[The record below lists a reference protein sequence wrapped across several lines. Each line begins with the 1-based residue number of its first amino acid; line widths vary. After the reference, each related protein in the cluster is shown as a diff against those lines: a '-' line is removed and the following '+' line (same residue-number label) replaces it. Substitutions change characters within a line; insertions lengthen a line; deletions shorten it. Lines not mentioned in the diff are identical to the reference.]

1 MNVHV
6 SYKAFKN
13 PESERQINAQVEKL
27 RKRLQ
32 VFRPELVHLHV
43 TLEQS
48 SAWEGVSV
56 SLNLRLPSGQMAA
69 SHAGVTPVAVIKAAF
84 DDLQEQVARHKAR
97 LREKYRW
104 PRSRRGSPTR
114 KPAQQVPFEDTVAA
128 IKLPELSGS
137 DISSWVDA
145 NLSRLTRFAQRELR
159 YREINGQLRPN
170 LVTPEEVVGETIV
183 TALGYNADKPDR
195 LALEPWLYRL
205 AMRCI
210 DDLVQN
216 AEPEAAIYLDQG
228 VKQPNVQ
235 ASDEAQLQF
244 HQPDE
249 AIVTQDNIPDQS
261 TATPE
266 QIAYSDEMIAMV
278 EAALLGV
285 QGEDREAFLL
295 FGIEGSS
302 PEEIAMIGDRTV
314 EEVRQSI
321 LAAREHLR
329 NHLPVSNEL
338 KDKLLQHTRIA

>member
-6 SYKAFKN
+6 SYKAFKT
-13 PESERQINAQVEKL
+13 PDSERQINVQIEKL

-43 TLEQS
+43 TLEQN
-48 SAWEGVSV
+48 SAREGVSV

-69 SHAGVTPVAVIKAAF
+69 SHSGVTPIIAVKAAF
-84 DDLQEQVARHKAR
+84 DDLQEQLAKHKAR

-104 PRSRRGSPTR
+104 PRPRRGGLARTPT
-114 KPAQQVPFEDTVAA
+114 QVPFEQTMASV
-128 IKLPELSGS
+128 KLPEISGT
-137 DISSWVDA
+137 DISTWVDA

-159 YREINGQLRPN
+159 YREVNGQLRPN
-170 LVTPEEVVGETIV
+170 LVSPEEVVGETIV
-183 TALGYNADKPDR
+183 TALGYSADKPDR

-210 DDLVQN
+210 DDLVQK
-216 AEPEAAIYLDQG
+216 AEPEAAVYLDQG
-228 VKQPNVQ
+228 VRQPNVQ

-249 AIVTQDNIPDQS
+249 TMVTQDNIPDRN

-278 EAALLGV
+278 EVALLGV

-295 FGIEGSS
+295 FGIEGFS

-314 EEVRQSI
+314 EEVRNSI

-329 NHLPVSNEL
+329 NNLPVSNEL
-338 KDKLLQHTRIA
+338 KEKLLQYTKIA